1 MPHVTLKQLL
11 TPARAGGYGVLSLLA
26 GNLEMIVGAV
36 QAAEEKGA
44 PLILAFN
51 AEMVPDMPMELA
63 LPVAVNAAQ
72 RARVPIAT
80 ILDHGDSLESIA
92 RAIRLGSSSVMFDGS
107 ALPYEENVAR
117 TCEVVR
123 LAHAV
128 GVSVEAELGSI
139 GGSAVE
145 AAGGSEESVLT
156 DPEMAEEFAA
166 RTGIDALAVSVG
178 NMHGLY
184 RGEPRIDLDRVRSIF
199 GRVTVPLVMHG
210 ASGLADEIYP
220 KLVAAGISKVCYY
233 TAMGLAA
240 VADLRQLFTEKSSEA
255 LAYHHLI
262 SRSTTF
268 FRRDA
273 RRLIDLVGGAGICA
287 EQS

>member
-1 MPHVTLKQLL
+1 MPHVTLKQVL

-26 GNLEMIVGAV
+26 GNLEMVVGAV
-36 QAAEEKGA
+36 QAAEEKRA

-51 AEMVPDMPMELA
+51 AEMVPDIPMELA

-80 ILDHGDSLESIA
+80 ILDHGDGPESIV
-92 RAIRLGSSSVMFDGS
+92 RAIRLGCSSVMFDGS
-107 ALPYEENVAR
+107 ALPYEDNVAR
-117 TCEVVR
+117 TCEAVR

-139 GGSAVE
+139 GGSAIE

-156 DPEMAEEFAA
+156 DPAMAEAFVA

-178 NMHGLY
+178 NMHGPY
-184 RGEPRIDLDRVRSIF
+184 RGEPSIDLDRVRSIF
-199 GRVTVPLVMHG
+199 GRVKVPLVMHG
-210 ASGLADEIYP
+210 ASGLADEMYP
-220 KLVAAGISKVCYY
+220 RLVAAGISKICYY

-240 VADLRQLFTEKSSEA
+240 TADLRQLFTEETPEA
-255 LAYHHLI
+255 LAYHRLV

-268 FRRDA
+268 FRRDTQ
-273 RRLIDLVGGAGICA
+273 RLIGLVGGAGICVD
-287 EQS
+287 QS